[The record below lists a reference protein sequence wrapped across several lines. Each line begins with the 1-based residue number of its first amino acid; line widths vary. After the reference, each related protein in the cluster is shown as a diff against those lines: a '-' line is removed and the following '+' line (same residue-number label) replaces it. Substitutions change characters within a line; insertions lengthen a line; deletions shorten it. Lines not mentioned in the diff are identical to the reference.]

1 MYLGDLW
8 LDHGIVKMPRKAL
21 CRRFVNVEYLVWIF
35 FYDGQFVIV
44 LFSGSVAKFSKKSI
58 LV

>member
-35 FYDGQFVIV
+35 FLWWAICNC
-44 LFSGSVAKFSKKSI
+44 I
-58 LV
+58 I